1 MGGNQRIG
9 YIGRRGEHPT
19 ELVASCRVHECRGRA
34 KCNYALIR
42 VRWRS
47 AHGYI
52 RQFVGFVRVLAFQ
65 LDAQMFQ
72 PQVGPSLQLLQGQ
85 PWARDQGGLLEED
98 LCGSSDA
105 IDVVT

>member
-42 VRWRS
+42 VRWRP

-52 RQFVGFVRVLAFQ
+52 RKFVGFVGVLAFQ
-65 LDAQMFQ
+65 FDAQMFQ
-72 PQVGPSLQLLQGQ
+72 PQVRPPLELLQGQ
-85 PWARDQGGLLEED
+85 PRARDERRLLEED

-105 IDVVT
+105 VDVAT

>member
-1 MGGNQRIG
+1 VGGNQRIC
-9 YIGRRGEHPT
+9 YLWRRGEHPT
-19 ELVASCRVHECRGRA
+19 ELVARRGVHERRRRA
-34 KCNYALIR
+34 EGDDALSP
-42 VRWRS
+42 VRWRP